1 MIDDPASLQ
10 ARLIDELGWVL
21 AAVCSLVFVG
31 VALLLALALVQRQ
44 RQPPDALRWVV
55 GGGIVLPLLVL
66 GVLLGYAVART
77 RTLVEPGRPELVV
90 TVIGHPWWW
99 ELQYRHPDDGSTI
112 SLANELHLPAGR
124 EVVLGLTASDVIHS
138 FWVPALG
145 GKRDLLPGRTE
156 PWRVRIERPGR
167 WRGQCAE
174 FCGEQHAR
182 MALQVVAH
190 EPAQFEAWLRAQGRP
205 AITPADT
212 LAQRGRALFAERR
225 CGACHTVRGSGEAGS
240 GGPDLTHLASR
251 SHLAAGTLP
260 MSAASLVSWIADPQ
274 RHKPGARMPG
284 SGGLAPEELQALAA
298 YLQSLK

>member
-21 AAVCSLVFVG
+21 LAVCGLVFAG
-31 VALLLALALVQRQ
+31 VVLLLARALGRTP
-44 RQPPDALRWVV
+44 RRPPDALRWVV
-55 GGGIVLPLLVL
+55 GGGVVLPLLVL
-66 GVLLGYAVART
+66 GLLLGYAVART
-77 RTLVEPGRPELVV
+77 RTLVEPGGAGVVV

-99 ELQYRHPDDGSTI
+99 ELHYRDPDGGATI
-112 SLANELHLPAGR
+112 VLANELHLPAGR
-124 EVVLGLTASDVIHS
+124 DVVLGLTASDVIHS

-145 GKRDLLPGRTE
+145 GKRDLLPGRTD
-156 PWRVRIERPGR
+156 PWRVRIDRPGR

-190 EPAQFEAWLRAQGRP
+190 EPARFEAWLRAQARP
-205 AITPADT
+205 AVASAEP
-212 LAQRGRALFAERR
+212 LAQRGRVLFAERR
-225 CGACHTVRGSGEAGS
+225 CGACHTVRGSGEVGS

-260 MSAASLVSWIADPQ
+260 MSAESLASWIADPQ

-284 SGGLAPEELQALAA
+284 SALAPADLQALAA
-298 YLQSLK
+298 YLLTLR